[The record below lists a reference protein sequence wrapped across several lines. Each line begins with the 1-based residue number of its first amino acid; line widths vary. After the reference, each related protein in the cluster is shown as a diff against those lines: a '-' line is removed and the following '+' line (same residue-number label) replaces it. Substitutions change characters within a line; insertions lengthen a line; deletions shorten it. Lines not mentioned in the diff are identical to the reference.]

1 MNPNETRQKIQNLLD
16 SGQGENVYIAIHLL
30 VNEFG
35 MSFKNA
41 LKELKPIY
49 YHKTNH
55 PDDFNGSIRI
65 ANIWIEYEFEKGY
78 VPYMGT
84 EATVSR
90 MVGRYEKDKLHYM
103 EGLSIF
109 LPIEDTTTTE
119 EIETIILEDYYSL
132 IPSVLKW
139 VF

>member
-1 MNPNETRQKIQNLLD
+1 MNPKETRQKIQQLID
-16 SGQGENVYIAIHLL
+16 SGQGENVCIAIHLL
-30 VNEFG
+30 VNEFR
-35 MSFKNA
+35 MSFKDA

-55 PDDFNGSIRI
+55 PDDFNCSIKI
-65 ANIWIEYEFEKGY
+65 ADIWIEYEFEKGY

-90 MVGRYEKDKLHYM
+90 MVSRWNKDNLHYI
-103 EGLSIF
+103 EGLSLF
-109 LPIEDTTTTE
+109 LPIEDNSTTE

-132 IPSVLKW
+132 IPSIIKW